1 MYVCMY
7 MYMIMYMYTFLC
19 AGVRGASVCTV
30 SVCISG
36 HRYRHTL

>member
-19 AGVRGASVCTV
+19 ADARGASVY
-30 SVCISG
+30 SVCVYLD
-36 HRYRHTL
+36 RCRHTL